1 MAEIIAFVSG
11 KGGMGKTALCAGVAT
26 ALASDGMAVL
36 CIDCDDGFGDL
47 DHYLTMGGSP
57 ALTYPEICRGA
68 YPLEQAAEHPAFRKL
83 RFLAAPAKEE
93 FVSQEAFSAMLVKA
107 KQQFDYILLDN
118 PRHFVTAAQ
127 WVVVTKAD
135 PAAIRGARRKADTLE
150 ILGAG
155 KVGLVVNEAEAKMM
169 AACKLNVDDMMDAVG
184 LPLLGVVPMDNSVT
198 LAPIEEKILLSRTKK
213 GAAAAALRISR
224 RLQGLNVKIPNRL

>member
-11 KGGMGKTALCAGVAT
+11 KGGMGKTALCAGAAF
-26 ALASDGMAVL
+26 ALAADGMAVL
-36 CIDCDDGFGDL
+36 CVDCDDGFGDL
-47 DHYLTMGGSP
+47 DHYLAMGDSP

-93 FVSQEAFSAMLVKA
+93 FVTQEAFSAFLLKA

-127 WVVVTKAD
+127 WVLVTKAD
-135 PAAIRGARRKADTLE
+135 PAAIRGARRKADALE
-150 ILGAG
+150 ILGAR
-155 KVGLVVNEAEAKMM
+155 KVGLVVNETDPKMM
-169 AACKLNVDDMMDAVG
+169 AACKLNVDDVMDAVG
-184 LPLLGVVPMDNSVT
+184 EPLLGLVPADSNVW
-198 LAPIEEKILLSRTKK
+198 LAPTEEKILQTRTKK
-213 GAAAAALRISR
+213 GAAAAIQRISR
-224 RLQGLNVKIPNRL
+224 RLQGLHVKIPNRL